1 MSRSQSDSAKLRRR
15 LVRDLHER
23 GVIRSDLVRDA
34 FLDVPREA
42 FVPEFVAREGL
53 EAVYRDD
60 AIPTKFDANGIPISS
75 SSQPTIMAE
84 MLEELALEPGMRVLE
99 IGAGTGYNAA
109 LLAEIVG
116 PRGAVTTI
124 DVDPAIARGARAAL
138 RRGKHRATVVAG
150 DGREGF
156 VDGAPY
162 DRIIVTASADTVP
175 RAWFD
180 QLADGGLLEVP
191 LRLTA
196 AGAQVIPTLRK
207 KRSRLAPVATI
218 GGGFMPLRAG
228 DEDGAMPSRPPS
240 LSAHDATGEQPREPL
255 RHISGD
261 SLTTLSAAAKRRLL
275 ITALADGRGR
285 ALALRADPHALVLYL
300 MLTLPRTRVVEVLL
314 GWTVAP
320 AAGLITRDGASLA
333 YVESRA
339 HLGARWISS
348 LTAHGDSR
356 AEEALA
362 AAVCEWDELGRPGPQ
377 QLRVSVDYRQGEA
390 RLRRSW
396 RPTRTP

>member
-1 MSRSQSDSAKLRRR
+1 VPRPQSDSAKLRRH
-15 LVRDLHER
+15 LVVELHER

-34 FLDVPREA
+34 FLAVPREA
-42 FVPEFVAREGL
+42 FLPEFVAREGL

-60 AIPTKFDANGIPISS
+60 AIPTKFDANGITLSS
-75 SSQPTIMAE
+75 SSQPAIMAE

-109 LLAEIVG
+109 VLAEIVG

-124 DVDPAIARGARAAL
+124 EVDPAIARGARAAL
-138 RRGKHRATVVAG
+138 RRGKHRATVVVG

-156 VDGAPY
+156 ADRAPY
-162 DRIIVTASADTVP
+162 DRILVTASADTVP

-207 KRSRLAPVATI
+207 RRSRLASVATI
-218 GGGFMPLRAG
+218 GGGFMPLRAP
-228 DEDGAMPSRPPS
+228 DENGAVPSRPPCLIAS
-240 LSAHDATGEQPREPL
+240 DVTGEQPRDAL
-255 RHISGD
+255 RQISGD
-261 SLTTLSAAAKRRLL
+261 SLTTLSSTAKRRLL
-275 ITALADGRGR
+275 ITALADGHRR
-285 ALALRADPHALVLYL
+285 PLRLRADPNALVLYL
-300 MLTLPRTRVVEVLL
+300 MLTLARTRVVELFPGAGV
-314 GWTVAP
+314 
-320 AAGLITRDGASLA
+320 GLITRDGASLA
-333 YVESRA
+333 YVESRVDV
-339 HLGARWISS
+339 GAVRWISS

-362 AAVCEWDELGRPGPQ
+362 TAVSEWDELGRPGPR
-377 QLRVSVDYRQGEA
+377 QLRVSVVYRRDEA

-396 RPTRTP
+396 RRT